1 MIELEYSK
9 MAPTIA
15 SLLQA
20 KGTALPTVQW
30 LDNQIASAKKT
41 LDTSDDAQL
50 FSPSTLKNESMAAAV
65 RASVPVERLDRRSV
79 NVRPRRSA
87 EGIAFRPRAQ

>member
-9 MAPTIA
+9 VAPTTA

-20 KGTALPTVQW
+20 KGTALPSVQW

-41 LDTSDDAQL
+41 LDASYDAQL
-50 FSPSTLKNESMAAAV
+50 LAPSSLKDESMVAAV
-65 RASVPVERLDRRSV
+65 RTLLYL
-79 NVRPRRSA
+79 
-87 EGIAFRPRAQ
+87 